1 MNSISF
7 HNESV
12 NNKTPSKRLLKAWI
26 KEFVS
31 NHGKKVGELAFVFCS
46 DEKILEINQN
56 FLQHD
61 YYTDII
67 TFDYS
72 EGEVISGDIFI
83 SVERVLENAA
93 SHQVDYNT
101 EHGIN
106 PTTVYKTLEEILQ
119 STSVADIQVKKVK
132 KRSEL
137 EQARVR
143 RSAEP
148 MMKYLTDDQRKDL
161 IEQLYEEMKKS
172 ARELDFERAAE
183 LRDEIE
189 RLRSTM

>member
-7 HNESV
+7 YNDGV
-12 NNKTPSKRLLKAWI
+12 RAKTPSKRLLKAWI

-46 DEKILEINQN
+46 DDKILEVNQG

-93 SHQVDYNT
+93 SHQVDYTT
-101 EHGIN
+101 ELLRVLSHGVLHLIGFQD
-106 PTTVYKTLEEILQ
+106 KEEK
-119 STSVADIQVKKVK
+119 KKVEMT
-132 KRSEL
+132 RNE
-137 EQARVR
+137 
-143 RSAEP
+143 
-148 MMKYLTDDQRKDL
+148 DL
-161 IEQLYEEMKKS
+161 CMSLFFTKF
-172 ARELDFERAAE
+172 AL
-183 LRDEIE
+183 L
-189 RLRSTM
+189 

>member
-1 MNSISF
+1 MSMNSISF

-101 EHGIN
+101 ELLRVLSHGVLHLIGFQD
-106 PTTVYKTLEEILQ
+106 KEEK
-119 STSVADIQVKKVK
+119 KKVEMT
-132 KRSEL
+132 RNE
-137 EQARVR
+137 
-143 RSAEP
+143 
-148 MMKYLTDDQRKDL
+148 DL
-161 IEQLYEEMKKS
+161 CMSLFFTKF
-172 ARELDFERAAE
+172 AL
-183 LRDEIE
+183 L
-189 RLRSTM
+189 

>member
-7 HNESV
+7 HNEGV
-12 NNKTPSKRLLKAWI
+12 HTKTPSKRLLKAWI

-46 DEKILEINQN
+46 DVKIVEVNQN

-101 EHGIN
+101 ELLRVLSHGVLHLIGFQD
-106 PTTVYKTLEEILQ
+106 KEE
-119 STSVADIQVKKVK
+119 KKK
-132 KRSEL
+132 IEMTRNE
-137 EQARVR
+137 
-143 RSAEP
+143 
-148 MMKYLTDDQRKDL
+148 DL
-161 IEQLYEEMKKS
+161 CMSLFFTKF
-172 ARELDFERAAE
+172 AL
-183 LRDEIE
+183 L
-189 RLRSTM
+189 

>member
-1 MNSISF
+1 MSMNSISF
-7 HNESV
+7 HNEGV
-12 NNKTPSKRLLKAWI
+12 HTKTPSKRLLKAWI

-101 EHGIN
+101 ELLRVISHGVLHLIGFQD
-106 PTTVYKTLEEILQ
+106 KEEK
-119 STSVADIQVKKVK
+119 KKVEMT
-132 KRSEL
+132 RNE
-137 EQARVR
+137 
-143 RSAEP
+143 
-148 MMKYLTDDQRKDL
+148 DL
-161 IEQLYEEMKKS
+161 CMSLFFTKF
-172 ARELDFERAAE
+172 AL
-183 LRDEIE
+183 L
-189 RLRSTM
+189 

>member
-1 MNSISF
+1 MSMNSISF

-46 DEKILEINQN
+46 DEKILEVNQN

-101 EHGIN
+101 ELLRVLSHGVLHLIGFQD
-106 PTTVYKTLEEILQ
+106 KEEE
-119 STSVADIQVKKVK
+119 KKIEMT
-132 KRSEL
+132 RNE
-137 EQARVR
+137 
-143 RSAEP
+143 
-148 MMKYLTDDQRKDL
+148 DL
-161 IEQLYEEMKKS
+161 CMSLFFTKF
-172 ARELDFERAAE
+172 AL
-183 LRDEIE
+183 L
-189 RLRSTM
+189 